1 MNWRCLFFCLKK
13 EEDETIFMCFST
25 NFTNNIKIKQ
35 LYESKSH
42 KNDGHSNNKAT
53 VSNSVQA
60 KLFIREEGR
69 ENGT

>member
-1 MNWRCLFFCLKK
+1 MIIMCL
-13 EEDETIFMCFST
+13 ST

>member
-1 MNWRCLFFCLKK
+1 MKRYSCVFQQTLP
-13 EEDETIFMCFST
+13 TT
-25 NFTNNIKIKQ
+25 KIKQ